1 VKDIVQSLVRYVE
14 VIAGIAPKL
23 QSAPAVLQ
31 KLPMYLGS
39 LYEVWKGDLLD
50 QHYLFFL
57 LKRRTHLTPAEVA
70 GHYRVVTRELVDPI
84 AFVFDDLESFARQR
98 LVRYRVP
105 FVVPG
110 RQMYLPVFLIDLRE
124 RARGQTR
131 RASEGIKHLSGPA
144 QVLLLHY
151 LQKKG
156 APKLCSLREW
166 AGLLG
171 YSAMTAT
178 RIAGELRD
186 TRLCKVEQ
194 RMRKTVLDFDSDRHV
209 LWEKAL
215 PCLNTPVRRRSYV
228 RVIGKVQLSWL
239 QAGIPALSHHS
250 MLADDG
256 HAVVAVSISEYTK
269 ALAEELVQEVPFPD
283 EDALTVE
290 HWRYRPGILSDG
302 PTVDPLSLYLSLCE
316 DPDGRVQG
324 ALNELLEGLQW

>member
-1 VKDIVQSLVRYVE
+1 MKDIIQSLVRYVE
-14 VIAGIAPKL
+14 AIAGIAPKF
-23 QSAPAVLQ
+23 QPAPDVLQ
-31 KLPMYLGS
+31 KLPMYLSS
-39 LYEVWKGDLLD
+39 LYEAWKGDLLD
-50 QHYLFFL
+50 HYYLFL
-57 LKRRTHLTPAEVA
+57 ILKGRTHLTPAEVA
-70 GHYRVVTRELVDPI
+70 GHYRVATRELTDPI

-110 RQMYLPVFLIDLRE
+110 RQMYLPLFLIDLRE
-124 RARGQTR
+124 RGRGRIR
-131 RASEGIKHLSGPA
+131 RTSEGTKYLSGPA

-151 LQKKG
+151 LQKKR
-156 APKLCSLREW
+156 ATKLCSLREW

-186 TRLCKVEQ
+186 TQLCKAEQ
-194 RMRKTVLDFDSDRHV
+194 TMRKTVLDFDGDRHV

-215 PCLNTPVRRRSYV
+215 PFLNTPVRRRSYV
-228 RVIGKVQLSWL
+228 RVISKGQLSWL

-256 HAVVAVSISEYTK
+256 HAVVAVSTSEYTK
-269 ALAEELVQEVPFPD
+269 VLAEGRVQEVPFPD

-302 PTVDPLSLYLSLCE
+302 PTVDPLSLYLSLRE
-316 DPDGRVQG
+316 DPDERVRG
-324 ALNELLEGLQW
+324 ALNELLEGVQW